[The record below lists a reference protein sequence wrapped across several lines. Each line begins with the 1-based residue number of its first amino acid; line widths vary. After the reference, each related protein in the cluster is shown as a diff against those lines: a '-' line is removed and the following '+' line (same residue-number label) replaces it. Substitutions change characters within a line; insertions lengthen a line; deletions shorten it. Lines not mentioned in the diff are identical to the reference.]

1 MRLTRRGYGAV
12 TIAAL
17 ASLVAALY
25 GPRALN
31 AVAAPLLG
39 AVLAGVVQVWW
50 ADPPSVEP
58 GRLAPGFPGEE
69 RTWTL
74 DVDGTGIVAVDHA
87 WPEGL
92 DGEPL
97 DEVIALPDALE
108 VPVTLSARGVYDVSL
123 PRLRHRD
130 ALDLVEATVDLDSST
145 TAVVYPPVHRLTDRG
160 ALGTVVTD
168 RPAAE
173 RQAFDS
179 LREYRPGD
187 PLRHV
192 HWKSSAKYD
201 DFLVTEFE
209 HSDRN
214 ETLLIAAEATPGCAD
229 AMATAAATVAL
240 AALRA
245 GLAVGLRVP
254 GEDLAPGSGEAHA
267 RNLLH
272 ALARAEH
279 GTLAPDRHEDAD
291 VSIEARP
298 RETLLRVGDGTMLFG
313 TIAPEP
319 ASDPAREVTPA

>member
-1 MRLTRRGYGAV
+1 MRLTRRGYGAMA
-12 TIAAL
+12 IAAL
-17 ASLVAALY
+17 AIIVAGLF

-39 AVLAGVVQVWW
+39 AVLAGAVQVWR

-74 DVDGTGIVAVDHA
+74 EVDGTGIVAVAHA
-87 WPEGL
+87 WPAGL

-97 DEVIALPDALE
+97 DEVIALPDTLE
-108 VPVTLSARGVYDVSL
+108 VPVTLSSRGVYDVSL
-123 PRLRHRD
+123 SQLRHRD
-130 ALDLVEATVDLDSST
+130 ALDLVEATVDLDAST

-160 ALGTVVTD
+160 ALGTVLAD

-209 HSDRN
+209 PGDRT
-214 ETLLIAAEATPGCAD
+214 ETLLIAAEATPGCGD
-229 AMATAAATVAL
+229 AMATAVATVAL
-240 AALRA
+240 AGLRA
-245 GLAVGLRVP
+245 GLAVGIRVP

-279 GTLAPDRHEDAD
+279 GTIPPAGHADAD

-298 RETLLRVGDGTMLFG
+298 RETLVRVGDGTMLFG
-313 TIAPEP
+313 AIAPEP
-319 ASDPAREVTPA
+319 ASDPAREVAPA

>member
-12 TIAAL
+12 SVAGL
-17 ASLVAALY
+17 AIVVAALF

-39 AVLAGVVQVWW
+39 AVLAGAVQVWR
-50 ADPPSVEP
+50 ADPPTVEP
-58 GRLAPGFPGEE
+58 GRLAPGFPGDE

-74 DVDGTGIVAVDHA
+74 EIDGTGLVAVTHD
-87 WPEGL
+87 WPDGL
-92 DGEPL
+92 DGESL
-97 DEVIALPDALE
+97 DDVVALPDALE

-123 PRLRHRD
+123 SGLRHRD
-130 ALDLVEATVDLDSST
+130 ALDLVEATVDPDAAT
-145 TAVVYPPVHRLTDRG
+145 TAVVYPRVHRLTDRE
-160 ALGTVVTD
+160 ALGTLVVD

-192 HWKSSAKYD
+192 HWKSSAKHD
-201 DFLVTEFE
+201 DFLVTEFDAG
-209 HSDRN
+209 DRT

-229 AMATAAATVAL
+229 AMATAVATVAL

-254 GEDLAPGSGEAHA
+254 GATLAPGSGEAHA
-267 RNLLH
+267 RNLLR
-272 ALARAEH
+272 ALASADH
-279 GTLAPDRHEDAD
+279 GTLPPDGQADAD

-298 RETLLRVGDGTMLFG
+298 RETLVRVGDGTLLFG
-313 TIAPEP
+313 AIAPEP
-319 ASDPAREVTPA
+319 AADPAGEVTPA